1 MGQKDLSEKILEDY
15 QDVFADILNVLLFQ
29 GRQVVKPEELCDT
42 KLRSHYRA
50 DNGTLHEQERDIA
63 KLWKKGGII
72 FTFCGL
78 ENQTSIDPD
87 IPLRVIGYDGA
98 AYRQQLLKQNK
109 GQRYPVMTLVL
120 YYGTKPWNSPKA
132 LKERLQVPEEL
143 NHYIS
148 DYQTHIFEIA
158 YLTDEQVSMFQSD
171 FQIVA
176 DYFVQMRKGQT
187 YRQNTK
193 IIQHVDA
200 MLKFLSIFAKDQE
213 YLNIDLSKHKG
224 GQITM
229 CVVLQEAI
237 NQGKIEG
244 EKIGRIAGRSAG
256 IIEGK
261 KIGRSAGIIE
271 GEKIGI
277 SKGEDRFARLVQLL
291 ISSGRLD
298 DIKKATEDS
307 SYRHELYQAF
317 KIL

>member
-1 MGQKDLSEKILEDY
+1 MGYLIKKQLEILED
-15 QDVFADILNVLLFQ
+15 F
-29 GRQVVKPEELCDT
+29 
-42 KLRSHYRA
+42 
-50 DNGTLHEQERDIA
+50 
-63 KLWKKGGII
+63 
-72 FTFCGL
+72 
-78 ENQTSIDPD
+78 
-87 IPLRVIGYDGA
+87 
-98 AYRQQLLKQNK
+98 
-109 GQRYPVMTLVL
+109 
-120 YYGTKPWNSPKA
+120 
-132 LKERLQVPEEL
+132 

-187 YRQNTK
+187 YQQNTK

-200 MLKFLSIFAKDQE
+200 MLKFLSVFAKDQE

-237 NQGKIEG
+237 HQGKIEG
-244 EKIGRIAGRSAG
+244 EKIGRIA
-256 IIEGK
+256 
-261 KIGRSAGIIE
+261 GRSAGIIE

-307 SYRHELYQAF
+307 SYRHELYQTF

>member
-1 MGQKDLSEKILEDY
+1 MGYLIKKQLEILED
-15 QDVFADILNVLLFQ
+15 F
-29 GRQVVKPEELCDT
+29 
-42 KLRSHYRA
+42 
-50 DNGTLHEQERDIA
+50 
-63 KLWKKGGII
+63 
-72 FTFCGL
+72 
-78 ENQTSIDPD
+78 
-87 IPLRVIGYDGA
+87 
-98 AYRQQLLKQNK
+98 
-109 GQRYPVMTLVL
+109 
-120 YYGTKPWNSPKA
+120 
-132 LKERLQVPEEL
+132 

-148 DYQTHIFEIA
+148 NYQTHIFEIA

-187 YRQNTK
+187 YQQNTK

-200 MLKFLSIFAKDQE
+200 MLKFLSVFAKDQE

-256 IIEGK
+256 IIEG
-261 KIGRSAGIIE
+261 
-271 GEKIGI
+271 
-277 SKGEDRFARLVQLL
+277 EDRFARLVQLL

-307 SYRHELYQAF
+307 SYRHELYLTF

>member
-1 MGQKDLSEKILEDY
+1 MGYLIKKQLEILED
-15 QDVFADILNVLLFQ
+15 F
-29 GRQVVKPEELCDT
+29 
-42 KLRSHYRA
+42 
-50 DNGTLHEQERDIA
+50 
-63 KLWKKGGII
+63 
-72 FTFCGL
+72 
-78 ENQTSIDPD
+78 
-87 IPLRVIGYDGA
+87 
-98 AYRQQLLKQNK
+98 
-109 GQRYPVMTLVL
+109 
-120 YYGTKPWNSPKA
+120 
-132 LKERLQVPEEL
+132 

-148 DYQTHIFEIA
+148 NYQTHIFEIA

-187 YRQNTK
+187 YQQNTK

-200 MLKFLSIFAKDQE
+200 MLKFLSVFAKDQE

-237 NQGKIEG
+237 HQGKIEG

-261 KIGRSAGIIE
+261 KIGRSVGIIE
-271 GEKIGI
+271 GEKIGRSVGI
-277 SKGEDRFARLVQLL
+277 IEGEDRFARLVQLL
-291 ISSGRLD
+291 ISSGKLD

-307 SYRHELYQAF
+307 SYRHELYQTF